1 MYYSIGRLSELTG
14 MNISTLRYYDQ
25 IGILVPEYR
34 NKNTGY
40 RYYSEEQMLKVQLI
54 KNMKMLKFSIEDMK
68 KVLAKKDISFL
79 MEKVEELQYELK
91 VQLKAVNEIKQYL
104 EEGRNLLME
113 YLKEGEHV
121 FFKRKSL
128 ERRTVPELYLLCM
141 EAEGSF
147 YDKSFFTRECLKIQ
161 KLRDRKDVL
170 QAGALMLIPGKDGE
184 KSFINDGSCFRLCM
198 PVCNNVNPLAD
209 PDILRFPKQT
219 VVSSIFAGG
228 KENLKKSLSDLHK
241 WMDENN
247 RKAAGSV
254 IIECLLEPSDTMK
267 EDLYIFRLN
276 IPI

>member
-91 VQLKAVNEIKQYL
+91 VQLKAVNEIRQYL

-161 KLRDRKDVL
+161 KLRDSKDVL
-170 QAGALMLIPGKDGE
+170 QAGGLMLIPGKDGE

-209 PDILRFPKQT
+209 PGILRFPKQT

-247 RKAAGSV
+247 HKAAGSV